1 MVNAAQYPGD
11 EDVKLVEIEEEPLAI
26 PATGYIGYAFADAS
40 FEAEPV
46 AGEFPVLGDG
56 EIPDSPLVRDV
67 ILPVIQNAWQHYQAG
82 MAMIKEIRASE
93 EGA

>member
-11 EDVKLVEIEEEPLAI
+11 EEVKLVEIEEEPLVA
-26 PATGYIGYAFADAS
+26 PGAGYIGYAFPDAS
-40 FEAEPV
+40 FESDPV
-46 AGEFPVLGDG
+46 VGEFPVIGDD

-93 EGA
+93 ESA